1 VLARRATLKASGIGS
16 HVIGLIF
23 LATEKYFAVDFD
35 PASP

>member
-1 VLARRATLKASGIGS
+1 VLARRATLKGGIRS